1 MKIDNY
7 YKPIYLDRTT
17 AIALLVRL
25 ENGDIP
31 YPHSKNC
38 REQLAYFLSYI
49 LTDENRND
57 KILLINFDELSQF
70 VNDVDSAFTIMQSYS
85 TI

>member
-31 YPHSKNC
+31 YPHSKNVLLYNC
-38 REQLAYFLSYI
+38 QQNRQHLWLLLFPFISSFSYK
-49 LTDENRND
+49 E
-57 KILLINFDELSQF
+57 E
-70 VNDVDSAFTIMQSYS
+70 V
-85 TI
+85 